1 MAHFARLGPD
11 NKVLAIHVVHNDVA
25 TTEQAGVDFLNTT
38 HKLNAVWK
46 QTSYNTRNGVHI
58 LGGTP
63 LRKNYPAKDSTYD
76 EAKDAFILKQPF
88 PSWTLDEDTCKWEP
102 PVAYPDDGEKYT
114 WDEEIT
120 SWSESSN
127 SQAWLWYNK

>member
-11 NKVLAIHVVHNDVA
+11 NKVLAVHVVHNDVA

-46 QTSYNTRNGVHI
+46 QTSYNTRNGVHK

-63 LRKNYPAKDSTYD
+63 FRKNYAAKGSTYD
-76 EAKDAFILKQPF
+76 EAKDAFIPQQPW

-102 PVAYPDDGEKYT
+102 PVAYPDDGKKYT

-120 SWSESSN
+120 SWTQSSSEKFF
-127 SQAWLWYNK
+127 LDRYL